1 MAQESLAPVAAITN
15 LILGIITV
23 FMSNRGENQ
32 SSHKRFS
39 ALLIGWTFI
48 MLAIYQI
55 AETLQVQYF
64 YAPGP
69 STIDFGLFTL
79 EGNVAADTL
88 ILIRAGCQ
96 ITLNIL
102 MVVMALHIPRDV
114 GRGELWNVFILGL
127 IGLYCLVIPPIV
139 FLIGFKSIAIQLV
152 LWVLVGL
159 FWVHTYIRGLVLEI
173 TTGDDK
179 YRSLSK
185 SSAILLIIWFGWQ
198 MVWWFSA
205 ITLTNNDWFVSVLTS
220 MPENPPALWLL
231 AVNLGWSIG
240 ALTIMVLFV
249 GEIFRSIKIGS
260 SPITYIVLGIFI
272 LGFFNW
278 IQDTLLL
285 DSYYSCL
292 EGTCEE
298 TSEIFDLV
306 NYLTSGVLI
315 YLIKPLLFVYL
326 MVQFKIIDTSSEQNK
341 NLMRIM
347 ILLILLIISSS
358 IIELLQSLI
367 PIPQMIS
374 GSILAIGVVFFIGWE
389 EKITSKFMGG
399 SNQLDIESIQ
409 GDGFN
414 ETMLKNMSLLM
425 SLVVIYIIIIGVV
438 FANAGV

>member
-15 LILGIITV
+15 LILGIITI

-32 SSHKRFS
+32 SSHKKFS

-55 AETLQVQYF
+55 AETLQDQYF
-64 YAPGP
+64 YAHSP
-69 STIDFGLFTL
+69 SSVDFGLFAL
-79 EGNVAADTL
+79 GGDVAADTL
-88 ILIRAGCQ
+88 LLIRVGSQ

-102 MVVMALHIPRDV
+102 MVAMALHIPKDV
-114 GRGELWNVFILGL
+114 GRGELWNASILGL
-127 IGLYCLVIPPIV
+127 IGLYCLVVPPII
-139 FLIGFKSIAIQLV
+139 FLSGFKSIAALLV

-159 FWVHTYIRGLVLEI
+159 FWIHTYIRGLVLEI

-205 ITLTNNDWFVSVLTS
+205 ITMTNNDWFVSVLS
-220 MPENPPALWLL
+220 DLPEKPPTLWLL

-240 ALTIMVLFV
+240 ALTIMVLFA
-249 GEIFRSIKIGS
+249 GEVFRSIKIGS
-260 SPITYIVLGIFI
+260 SPIMFIVLGIFI

-292 EGTCEE
+292 EGACEE
-298 TSEIFDLV
+298 TSEIFELV

-347 ILLILLIISSS
+347 ILLILLILSSS
-358 IIELLQSLI
+358 IIELIQELI

-374 GSILAIGVVFFIGWE
+374 GSILAIGVIFFIGWE
-389 EKITSKFMGG
+389 EKITGKFLGG
-399 SNQLDIESIQ
+399 ANQLDVEAIH
-409 GDGFN
+409 
-414 ETMLKNMSLLM
+414 
-425 SLVVIYIIIIGVV
+425 
-438 FANAGV
+438 